1 MSLCSLILTTTRT
14 SQLSRSRRTIFNG
27 KRLPTTG
34 SPQQEPYRRSPPT
47 YPSAEGPGCATGRT
61 ENPQYTG
68 SYVKG
73 IGTMHKSNLVPVTD
87 DEQAKSIARMRR

>member
-1 MSLCSLILTTTRT
+1 M
-14 SQLSRSRRTIFNG
+14 SRSRSTIFNG
-27 KRLPTTG
+27 KKL
-34 SPQQEPYRRSPPT
+34 PQQGAPYRRSTPT
-47 YPSAEGPGCATGRT
+47 YPSATDSGCSTGRT

-87 DEQAKSIARMRR
+87 SDSAKSIARMRR